1 LPAWGTPIAT
11 QADRKKTS
19 PSAASA
25 GHEEGSAMKTS
36 IKRYGLGLGL
46 AVSLS
51 LAAAVPASAVDLKM
65 MTGPQGGSWIP
76 LGGQM
81 KDMWEKAVPGL
92 NVQVLP
98 GAGIANVRAIEEG
111 KADVGLSNSISAVD
125 ALAGKPPFNKPH
137 KEVCNVATLYP
148 QYFQFVV
155 TADSGVN
162 KFEDLKGKSI
172 TTQQKGNTGEL
183 ITRQLLEIHGL
194 KYSDV
199 KVSFVGYSDSVN
211 QMKDGHAVA
220 FGLNTQ
226 VPAGAIMDLAAARD
240 IRLIDQSSSIGPM
253 QKLNPGYKLITIPK
267 GSYPK
272 QDKDV
277 HVIGFYTH
285 VVASCKLPADEVY
298 TMTKQIA
305 ENTATLATVAKD
317 IGSLTPKGMAAD
329 IGVPFHPGA
338 AKFYKEHGITVASH

>member
-1 LPAWGTPIAT
+1 M
-11 QADRKKTS
+11 QS
-19 PSAASA
+19 
-25 GHEEGSAMKTS
+25 S
-36 IKRYGLGLGL
+36 IKTFALGLGL
-46 AVSLS
+46 A
-51 LAAAVPASAVDLKM
+51 LAIAAPASAADMKM

-81 KDMWEKAVPGL
+81 KDMWEKAIPGL
-92 NVQVLP
+92 SVQVMP
-98 GAGIANVRAIEEG
+98 GAGIANVRAIEED
-111 KADVGLSNSISAVD
+111 KAQVGLANSISTVD
-125 ALAGKPPFNKPH
+125 AMAGKPPFNKPH
-137 KEVCNVATLYP
+137 KDVCNVATLYP
-148 QYFQFVV
+148 QYYQFVV
-155 TADSGVN
+155 LADSGIN

-172 TTQQKGNTGEL
+172 TTQQRGNTGEL

-240 IRLIDQSSSIGPM
+240 IKLLDQAASLAAM

-272 QDKDV
+272 QDQDV

-298 TMTKQIA
+298 AMTKQIA
-305 ENTATLATVAKD
+305 QNTKTLATVAKD
-317 IGSLTPKGMAAD
+317 IGSLTPTGMAAD

-338 AKFYKEHGITVASH
+338 AKFYKEAGITVKVH

>member
-1 LPAWGTPIAT
+1 
-11 QADRKKTS
+11 
-19 PSAASA
+19 
-25 GHEEGSAMKTS
+25 MKSS
-36 IKRYGLGLGL
+36 IKIFGLGLGL
-46 AVSLS
+46 ALA
-51 LAAAVPASAVDLKM
+51 LAAQASASEMKM

-81 KDMWEKAVPGL
+81 KDMWEKAIPGL
-92 NVQVLP
+92 AVQVMP
-98 GAGIANVRAIEEG
+98 GAGIANVRAVEEG
-111 KADVGLSNSISAVD
+111 KADVGLANSISTVD
-125 ALAGKPPFNKPH
+125 ALAGKPPFGKPH
-137 KEVCNVATLYP
+137 KTVCNVATLYP

-155 TADSGVN
+155 LADSGIN

-172 TTQQKGNTGEL
+172 TTQQRGNTGEL
-183 ITRQLLEIHGL
+183 ITRQLLQVHGMT
-194 KYSDV
+194 YNDV

-226 VPAGAIMDLAAARD
+226 VPAGAVMDLAAARD
-240 IRLIDQSSSIGPM
+240 IKLLDQSSSLAAM

-305 ENTATLATVAKD
+305 QNTKTLATVAKD
-317 IGSLTPKGMAAD
+317 IGALTPAGMAAD

-338 AKFYKEHGITVASH
+338 AKFYKEAGLTVKMH

>member
-1 LPAWGTPIAT
+1 MTTYIKTLGIA
-11 QADRKKTS
+11 
-19 PSAASA
+19 
-25 GHEEGSAMKTS
+25 
-36 IKRYGLGLGL
+36 LGL
-46 AVSLS
+46 ALSLS
-51 LAAAVPASAVDLKM
+51 APAAAAEVKF

-76 LGGQM
+76 LGGQL
-81 KDMWEKAVPGL
+81 KDMWEKAIPGL
-92 NVQVLP
+92 AVQQSP
-98 GAGIANVRAIEEG
+98 GAGLANVRAVEEG

-125 ALAGKPPFNKPH
+125 ALAGKAPFNKPH
-137 KEVCNVATLYP
+137 NNICNVATLYP
-148 QYFQFVV
+148 QYYQLV
-155 TADSGVN
+155 TTDPAVN
-162 KFEDLKGKSI
+162 KIADLKGKSI

-183 ITRQLLEIHGL
+183 ITHQLLEVNGV

-199 KVSFVGYSDSVN
+199 KVSFVGYTDSVN

-240 IRLIDQSSSIGPM
+240 IKLIDQSDSYEAMKKI
-253 QKLNPGYKLITIPK
+253 NPGYKMITIAK

-285 VVASCKLPADEVY
+285 LVVSCKLPADEVY
-298 TMTKQIA
+298 TMTKTIA
-305 ENTATLATVAKD
+305 ANTKTLATVAKD
-317 IGSLTPKGMAAD
+317 IAKLTPQGMGAD

-338 AKFYKEHGITVASH
+338 AKYYKEVGLNVQTH